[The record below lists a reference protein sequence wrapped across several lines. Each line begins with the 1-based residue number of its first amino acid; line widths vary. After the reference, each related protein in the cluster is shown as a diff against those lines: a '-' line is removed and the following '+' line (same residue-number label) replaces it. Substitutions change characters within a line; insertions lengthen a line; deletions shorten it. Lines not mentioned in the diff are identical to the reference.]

1 MTVGIIE
8 KSVKTDAILLNQ
20 SPNYYLVAVNSKK
33 TENSCLCV
41 YDARLSN
48 CKKRP
53 DNSISMG
60 EVLTLMTESVD
71 NFLFVA

>member
-1 MTVGIIE
+1 MTVGVIE

-20 SPNYYLVAVNSKK
+20 SEHYYLVAVNSVR
-33 TENSCLCV
+33 TESSCICV
-41 YDARLSN
+41 YDPALSE

-53 DNSISMG
+53 DNSVIT
-60 EVLTLMTESVD
+60 EEILVLMQESVD

>member
-1 MTVGIIE
+1 MTVGVIE

-20 SPNYYLVAVNSKK
+20 SENYYLVAINSKK
-33 TENSCLCV
+33 TEASCLCV
-41 YDARLSN
+41 YDQYLSN

-53 DNSISMG
+53 EGDVIIN